1 MTAVQTNSHDKFTRG
16 QNGFAI
22 YQNAVSPITAVSVTD
37 GFVYAAFNETPYGH
51 ATLQDTDCFLDENTA
66 RQCLANRIA
75 QTVNQY
81 KAEITDMYSLLQFA
95 LNHVIAG
102 EDTDEPARQAF
113 LEKAAALGYSMTKA
127 KPAQP
132 AVNDYPSDICATCGN
147 RAKTPG
153 YIGPN
158 CLACK
163 HSYFEGSEAYEYK
176 RDYYVPETEENN
188 K

>member
-22 YQNAVSPITAVSVTD
+22 YQNAVYPITAVSVTE
-37 GFVYAAFNETPYGH
+37 GFVYAAFNESPYGH
-51 ATLQDTDCFLDENTA
+51 ATVRDTDCFLAEDTA

-81 KAEITDMYSLLQFA
+81 KAEITDMYSLLQFT

-113 LEKAAALGYSMTKA
+113 LEKAAA
-127 KPAQP
+127 
-132 AVNDYPSDICATCGN
+132 PS
-147 RAKTPG
+147 TP
-153 YIGPN
+153 
-158 CLACK
+158 
-163 HSYFEGSEAYEYK
+163 S
-176 RDYYVPETEENN
+176 
-188 K
+188 